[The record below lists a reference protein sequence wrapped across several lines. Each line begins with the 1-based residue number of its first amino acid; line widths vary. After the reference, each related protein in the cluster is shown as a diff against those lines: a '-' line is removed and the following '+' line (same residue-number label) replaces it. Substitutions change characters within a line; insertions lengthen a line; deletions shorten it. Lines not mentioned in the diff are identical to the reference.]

1 MPLIQYENKRLGSEA
16 LGMIEKVNVIIK
28 QYQAQGYD
36 MTLRQVY
43 YQLVSKDWI
52 PNQPREYDRLGRIIS
67 DGRRAGL
74 IDWHAIVDRTR
85 NLKGIQHWDSPTE
98 IIDAVRDGYRRDKW
112 ETQDYRVEV
121 WIEKDALA
129 GVFQRI
135 CNQLDVPY
143 FACRGYPSD
152 SETWAASQRFGGYI
166 AAGQTPIILHFGDHD
181 PSGIDMTRDII
192 DKMQLFGCYGVEVRR
207 LALSMEQVEE
217 FSPPPNPAKTRDPR
231 FQSYQDTYGDESW
244 ELDALR
250 PDTLAGIVRDEVESL
265 IDQDAW
271 DKISEEEEIE
281 RDLLGAVANNWTAVK
296 KFCQKFIR

>member
-1 MPLIQYENKRLGSEA
+1 MPRIRYENKNLGSET
-16 LGMIEKVNVIIK
+16 LEMIEKVNAIIAT
-28 QYQAQGYD
+28 YQAQGYD

-85 NLKGIQHWDSPTE
+85 NLKSIQHWDSPTE
-98 IIDAVRDGYRRDKW
+98 IIDAVRDSYRRDKW
-112 ETQDYRVEV
+112 ATQPYRVEV

-135 CNQLDVPY
+135 CNELDVPY

-152 SETWAASQRFGGYI
+152 SETWAAAQRFGGYI
-166 AAGQTPIILHFGDHD
+166 AEGQRPIILHFGDHD
-181 PSGIDMTRDII
+181 PSGIDMTRDIEE
-192 DKMQLFGCYGVEVRR
+192 KMALFGAYGVDVRR
-207 LALSMEQVEE
+207 LALTMEQVEE

-231 FQSYQDTYGDESW
+231 FKSYQDEFGDESW

-250 PDTLAGIVRDEVESL
+250 PDTLAGMVRDEINDLLDDEE
-265 IDQDAW
+265 W
-271 DKISEEEEIE
+271 DKIEAEEEAE
-281 RDLLGAVANNWTAVK
+281 RDVLAAVANNWDAVK
-296 KFCQKFIR
+296 KFCKKFV

>member
-1 MPLIQYENKRLGSEA
+1 MPRIRYENKNLGSET
-16 LGMIEKVNVIIK
+16 LEMIEKVNAIIAT
-28 QYQAQGYD
+28 YQAQGYD

-52 PNQPREYDRLGRIIS
+52 PNHPREYDRLGRIIS

-85 NLKGIQHWDSPTE
+85 NLKSIQHWDSPTE
-98 IIDAVRDGYRRDKW
+98 IIDAVRDSYRRDKW
-112 ETQDYRVEV
+112 ATQPYRVEV

-135 CNQLDVPY
+135 CNELDVPY

-152 SETWAASQRFGGYI
+152 SETWAAAQRFGGYI
-166 AAGQTPIILHFGDHD
+166 AEGQRPIILHFGDHD
-181 PSGIDMTRDII
+181 PSGIDMTRDIEE
-192 DKMQLFGCYGVEVRR
+192 KMALFGAYGVDVRR
-207 LALSMEQVEE
+207 LALTMEQVEE

-231 FQSYQDTYGDESW
+231 FKSYQDEFGDESW

-250 PDTLAGIVRDEVESL
+250 PDTLAGMVRDEINDLLDDEE
-265 IDQDAW
+265 W
-271 DKISEEEEIE
+271 DKIEAEEDIE
-281 RDLLGAVANNWTAVK
+281 RNILAAVANNWDAVK
-296 KFCQKFIR
+296 KFCKKFV